1 MVGFD
6 NRVFNKTM
14 ATKTKNIEYPVSA
27 GGVVYRMQDGE
38 VDVVICG
45 LNSSNGWIWGLPK
58 GTPDPGETM
67 EETAIREVTEETGLK
82 VTLEALIDSIQ
93 YWFVRPND
101 GVRCHKTVYFYLM
114 NPAGGSFSNHDH
126 EFDEVRWASI
136 EKSRGTLTHQNEINI
151 LDKAIEIVLQSTRRA
166 GNSD

>member
-67 EETAIREVTEETGLK
+67 EETAIREVTEET
-82 VTLEALIDSIQ
+82 
-93 YWFVRPND
+93 
-101 GVRCHKTVYFYLM
+101 VYFYLM
-114 NPAGGSFSNHDH
+114 NPAGGSFSDHDH